1 MGRIGSLKKGDNDK
15 STLVGACF
23 FVFTTSCVVGCR
35 YTRGLGI
42 RGGCRRASLGGRASR
57 VGLDNRGGRN
67 RCGSGGSRRNCGC
80 VLRGRCAMGGTRGG
94 GGCSRGRSSDC
105 RWC

>member
-1 MGRIGSLKKGDNDK
+1 MIKARF
-15 STLVGACF
+15 GACF

-35 YTRGLGI
+35 YTSGLGI
-42 RGGCRRASLGGRASR
+42 RGGCRRASLGGRDS
-57 VGLDNRGGRN
+57 RGGRN

-80 VLRGRCAMGGTRGG
+80 VLRGRCAMGGSREG
-94 GGCSRGRSSDC
+94 GGCSRGRSSGC